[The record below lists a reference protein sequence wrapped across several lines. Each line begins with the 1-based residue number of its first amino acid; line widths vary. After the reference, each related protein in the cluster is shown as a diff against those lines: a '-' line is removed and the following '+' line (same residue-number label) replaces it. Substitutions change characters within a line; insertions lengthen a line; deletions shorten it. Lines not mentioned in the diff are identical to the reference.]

1 MLLNLQGVE
10 MNKVFDEKVQNR
22 VEMILD
28 DLNNMFDS
36 VAEMKASV
44 LTVKY
49 LLQADCEA
57 AANANKPL

>member
-1 MLLNLQGVE
+1 MI
-10 MNKVFDEKVQNR
+10 MNKVFDEKVRNR

-49 LLQADCEA
+49 LLQADAETGEFS
-57 AANANKPL
+57 NKPL

>member
-1 MLLNLQGVE
+1 
-10 MNKVFDEKVQNR
+10 MNKVFDEKVRNR

-49 LLQADCEA
+49 LLQADAETVE
-57 AANANKPL
+57 NSNKPL

>member
-1 MLLNLQGVE
+1 MI
-10 MNKVFDEKVQNR
+10 MNKVFDEKVRNR

-49 LLQADCEA
+49 LLQADAETVE
-57 AANANKPL
+57 NSNKPL